1 MDFLIDIFVL
11 IVAVLLIIVV
21 MLQGSKDD
29 INDAFNG
36 SKSELFKNQKT
47 RGVELFMRR
56 TVDISQFYDLI
67 IQRKKCYFVF
77 SQRKGLFG
85 YGFGNRGDIE

>member
-1 MDFLIDIFVL
+1 MNFIVDICL
-11 IVAVLLIIVV
+11 AIVSILLIIFV

-47 RGVELFMRR
+47 RGVELFMVRA
-56 TVDISQFYDLI
+56 TALLAI
-67 IQRKKCYFVF
+67 
-77 SQRKGLFG
+77 LF
-85 YGFGNRGDIE
+85 IALVITSLAVHA